1 MLNCERVLLP
11 KSPAKHNNVLGLRVV
26 STCRSLRQNDLPT
39 AKTWMASKPSR
50 KTIKIFKIGS
60 TPPRVVSHTNIEM
73 IVADPLIKSR
83 LKSRAVWVF
92 HWPRFP
98 SPSSQSYPAIGR
110 RSSQKSPVPI
120 QLFWIGYFP
129 ILKSRRLLWMITKL
143 LGIFGKRSITRL
155 QTIQLSGYPKSS
167 ENQPPA
173 AREE

>member
-39 AKTWMASKPSR
+39 AKTWMASKPSI

-60 TPPRVVSHTNIEM
+60 TPPRVVSHTNREM

-92 HWPRFP
+92 HWPHFP
-98 SPSSQSYPAIGR
+98 SPSLAWEVEVTKISRVVIKKETFPE
-110 RSSQKSPVPI
+110 PPI
-120 QLFWIGYFP
+120 QRLGEDHLKNHHFPSSYFVVVD
-129 ILKSRRLLWMITKL
+129 
-143 LGIFGKRSITRL
+143 IF
-155 QTIQLSGYPKSS
+155 PS
-167 ENQPPA
+167 ENQDDPL
-173 AREE
+173 

>member
-1 MLNCERVLLP
+1 MHAYIHTYVHTYIRTYIHTYIHTYIQGCMLRT
-11 KSPAKHNNVLGLRVV
+11 PATSLDGCRPNNNVLGLRVV

-39 AKTWMASKPSR
+39 AKTWMASKPFR

-92 HWPRFP
+92 HWPHFP

-129 ILKSRRLLWMITKL
+129 ILKSRRLL
-143 LGIFGKRSITRL
+143 
-155 QTIQLSGYPKSS
+155 
-167 ENQPPA
+167 
-173 AREE
+173 